1 MKKTWRD
8 RFSDVMLSLLRPIG
22 FIWMRFDAQKKVTST
37 VDFHCK
43 DPFLLL
49 GNHTYT
55 LDVVHLA
62 LPFRVTPAIISQEF
76 LLSAPGLRWPLK
88 HIAKVIPK
96 SKGVSDIRTI
106 RLILTYVKKGYPIMI
121 MPEGDSTFFGR
132 TGAIEPATA
141 KLVKKLNLDVVIAK
155 TRGGYLSKPRWAKRS
170 RRGRYLEIHYD
181 TLFTKE
187 QISNLSVDEI
197 DSQLVAALEHDD
209 YQWQEQAQHLYQG
222 DRLAEG
228 FENVIYRCPECGAF
242 HSFEVEGSTIRCS
255 ACQTTGQMNEYGFIE
270 GFSCRTITEFEDAQK
285 PYHKE
290 LRKQTFQSAATLSYV
305 NHEAR
310 KRTKPFPVQV
320 AYQAGEIHIKH
331 KSVETISVKDIVNPV
346 LVMRRNLTFEAN
358 NKVYLIK
365 LDRFAMSFL
374 RALQSKY

>member
-37 VDFHCK
+37 VDFHRK

-76 LLSAPGLRWPLK
+76 LLSAPGLRWLLK
-88 HIAKVIPK
+88 HVAKVIPK
-96 SKGVSDIRTI
+96 SKGASDIRTI
-106 RLILTYVKKGYPIMI
+106 RLTLSYVKKGYPIMI

-132 TGAIEPATA
+132 TGLIEPATA
-141 KLVKKLNLDVVIAK
+141 KLIKKLELDVVIAK

-197 DSQLVAALEHDD
+197 DSQLVAALDHDD

-228 FENVIYRCPECGAF
+228 FENVIYRCPECGTF
-242 HSFEVEGSTIRCS
+242 HSFEVEGNTIRCS
-255 ACQTTGQMNEYGFIE
+255 VCQTEGQMNEYEFIE
-270 GFSCRTITEFEDAQK
+270 GFSCRTIAEFEDAQK

-346 LVMRRNLTFEAN
+346 LVMRRNLTFEAD

>member
-22 FIWMRFDAQKKVTST
+22 FIWMRFDAQEKITST
-37 VDFHCK
+37 VDFHRK

-55 LDVVHLA
+55 FDVVHLA

-76 LLSAPGLRWPLK
+76 LLSAPGLRWLLK
-88 HIAKVIPK
+88 YVARVIPK
-96 SKGVSDIRTI
+96 SKGTADTRTI
-106 RLILTYVKKGYPIMI
+106 RLILSYVKKGYPIMI
-121 MPEGDSTFFGR
+121 MPEGDSTYFGR
-132 TGAIEPATA
+132 TGVIEPATA
-141 KLVKKLNLDVVIAK
+141 KLIKKLNLDVVIAK
-155 TRGGYLSKPRWAKRS
+155 TKGGYLSKPRWAKRP
-170 RRGRYLEIHYD
+170 RRGRYIEIHYD

-187 QISNLSVDEI
+187 QITNLSVEAI
-197 DSQLVAALEHDD
+197 ESQLIAALDHDD

-228 FENVIYRCPECGAF
+228 FENVIYRCPECGTF
-242 HSFEVEGSTIRCS
+242 HSFVVEGNSIRCS
-255 ACQTTGQMNEYGFIE
+255 ACQTEGQMNEYGFIE
-270 GFSCRTITEFEDAQK
+270 GFSCRTIADFEDAQR
-285 PYHKE
+285 PYDKE
-290 LRKQTFQSAATLSYV
+290 LRQQTFQSSATLSFV
-305 NHEAR
+305 NHEQR
-310 KRTKPFPVQV
+310 KRTKPLSVQV

-331 KSVETISVKDIVNPV
+331 KSVETIAVDDIVNPV
-346 LVMRRNLTFEAN
+346 LVMRRNLTFEVD